1 VQGIRRLWA
10 SFVRF
15 EAKSSPLT
23 IIVIYLA
30 LAGAWILF
38 ADRLFGVFRHRPD
51 DVLGD
56 PYKEV
61 LFAVLSAIL
70 LYGLIS
76 RLMRRL
82 RRSEAGLK
90 ARVSELSCLYGMARE
105 FERTDSTLEE
115 MLHGVVQ
122 LLPPACLE
130 SAQAHARVELDGQAF
145 ETHGFS
151 RGHQVRSADI
161 TIGRVRR
168 GSVSISYVAKHHG
181 SLHADAARD
190 DARFLETVARD
201 VGLIVERRESRASQ
215 QQLQTQLAHADRLA
229 SVGMMAAS
237 VAHEVNNPL
246 TTINVLIQT
255 LRDSTPPEDEGHK
268 DLDIVLAEIDK
279 IRALVLRFLQ
289 FARPGEPEFGPVELD
304 DIVSRV
310 VKLVRP
316 QAGIKDVAIRE
327 HYAAGVGPLE
337 ADSAQLG
344 QVVLNILLNAIDAT
358 PRSGEIEVSTEAPG
372 PEQVTL
378 KIWNSG
384 EALPADLQEQ
394 IFEPFYTTKANGT
407 GLGLPIAAAIVE
419 KHRGRIWAVGHQVG
433 GTSLFVKLP
442 RGTEG

>member
-1 VQGIRRLWA
+1 
-10 SFVRF
+10 VRF
-15 EAKSSPLT
+15 EAQSSPLT
-23 IIVIYLA
+23 IIVIYLV
-30 LAGAWILF
+30 LAGGWLLF
-38 ADRLFGVFRHRPD
+38 ADRLIGLFRLAGDRPP
-51 DVLGD
+51 GEA
-56 PYKEV
+56 YKAA
-61 LFAVLSAIL
+61 LFVVLSAPL

-76 RLMRRL
+76 RLTRRL
-82 RRSEAGLK
+82 RRSEAGLR

-105 FERTDSTLEE
+105 FERTDTTLEE

-130 SAQAHARVELDGQAF
+130 SEQAQARIELDGQAF
-145 ETHGFS
+145 ETPGFS

-161 TIGRVRR
+161 TIGRMRR
-168 GSVSISYVAKHHG
+168 GSVSISHAAG
-181 SLHADAARD
+181 PRAEQTADAARND
-190 DARFLETVARD
+190 TRFLETVARD

-246 TTINVLIQT
+246 TTINVLIHT
-255 LRDSTPPEDEGHK
+255 LRDSTPPQDAVHK
-268 DLDIVLAEIDK
+268 DLDIVTAEIDK
-279 IRALVLRFLQ
+279 MRALVLRFLQ
-289 FARPGEPEFGPVELD
+289 FARPGEPEFGPVELN

-316 QAGIKDVAIRE
+316 QAGIKGVEIRE
-327 HYAAGVGPLE
+327 DYAAGAGLLA

-344 QVVLNILLNAIDAT
+344 QVVLNILLNAIDAA
-358 PRSGEIEVSTEAPG
+358 PRNGEIEVSTESPD
-372 PEQVTL
+372 PEQIIL

-384 EALPADLQEQ
+384 EALPAELQEQ
-394 IFEPFYTTKANGT
+394 IFEPFYTTKAHGT